1 MSIYED
7 EKIEKI
13 TDRIKKVG
21 SQLYQDLTTYITA
34 INLAFGKGN
43 SKRQAFRY
51 VMITALYESSY
62 HSTCYLKL
70 NDITDIKFDEENEK
84 EIIIKYGNFDD
95 PKVGLYLHIEKGE
108 SHYMYLVDTGIYLAF
123 ERPELLVAEFLIEQS
138 NKNNLSYV
146 FRNKEFKIE
155 YED

>member
-13 TDRIKKVG
+13 TDRLIKVG
-21 SQLYQDLTTYITA
+21 HNLFQDLTTYITA

-43 SKRQAFRY
+43 CKRKAFMY

-70 NDITDIKFDEENEK
+70 NDITDIKFDEENEE
-84 EIIIKYGNFDD
+84 EIIIKYGNFND

-108 SHYMYLVDTGIYLAF
+108 SHYMYLVDTGVYLAF
-123 ERPELLVAEFLIEQS
+123 EKLELLVAEFLIEQS
-138 NKNNLSYV
+138 NKNNLLYV
-146 FRNKEFKIE
+146 LEIE
-155 YED
+155 NLK